1 MIVFLTLCYCALLV
15 GLVKF
20 RVVPFNTFWKLSP
33 VLWMAGLFV
42 VLFIPMQWG
51 APSGPI
57 RLYQNV
63 VEIVPN
69 VTGEVTEVPVEPL
82 VPIPE
87 GAELFKIDPTPF
99 QAAVDQSRA
108 ALAEA
113 RQAVP
118 QLGASLDAARAAVA
132 EAEAL
137 RDRSKDEYERLQT
150 ANENARSAG
159 NRSLAFSE
167 SDVEQRRLTYV
178 ASEASLSRALATEE
192 QARLAYNSNI
202 DGVNTTVARLE
213 AELRRAEFNLEETI
227 VRAPSD
233 GFVVSLTLQPGQ
245 RVANLPLRSWMAFV
259 PFEQRR
265 LVVAVPQSRLRFVR
279 QGQDAEV
286 TFAHFPGQVFEAVV
300 EEVIPINAAAQ
311 VPPNGVLPSL
321 AQLSGPNELMGVVLQ
336 LTDGADLYSEIP
348 AGAGGTAAIYT
359 NSVQPTHIIRK
370 VMIRMD
376 AWLNYIIP
384 N

>member
-1 MIVFLTLCYCALLV
+1 MIVFLTLCYCALLA
-15 GLVKF
+15 GAVKF
-20 RVVPFNTFWKLSP
+20 RIVPFNTFWKLSP
-33 VLWMAGLFV
+33 ILWMVVLFV

-69 VTGEVTEVPVEPL
+69 VTGEVTEVPVKPL
-82 VPIPE
+82 VPSAE
-87 GAELFKIDPTPF
+87 GTELFKIDPTPF

-118 QLGASLDAARAAVA
+118 QLGASLDAAQAAVA

-137 RDRSKDEYERLQT
+137 RDRSKDEFERLHT
-150 ANENARSAG
+150 ANESARSAV

-178 ASEASLSRALATEE
+178 ASEASLTRALATAE

-202 DGVNTTVARLE
+202 DGVNTTVARLD
-213 AELRRAEFNLEETI
+213 AELRRAEFNLEQTI

-233 GFVVSLTLQPGQ
+233 GFVVSLSLQPGQ

-259 PFEQRR
+259 PLEQRR
-265 LVVAVPQSRLRFVR
+265 HVVAIPQSRQRFVR
-279 QGQDAEV
+279 PGQSAEV
-286 TFAHFPGQVFEAVV
+286 TFAHFPGQVFNATV

-321 AQLSGPNELMGVVLQ
+321 APLSGPNELMGVVLN
-336 LTDGADLYSEIP
+336 LADGADLYSEIP

-359 NSVQPTHIIRK
+359 SSVQPTHIIRR

-376 AWLNYIIP
+376 AWLNYIIA

>member
-1 MIVFLTLCYCALLV
+1 MIVFLTLCYCALLA

-20 RVVPFNTFWKLSP
+20 KIIPFNTFWKLSP
-33 VLWMAGLFV
+33 VLWMVVLFV

-69 VTGEVTEVPVEPL
+69 VTGEVTEVPAEPL
-82 VPIPE
+82 VPIAA

-118 QLGASLDAARAAVA
+118 QLGAALEAAQAAVA

-137 RDRSKDEYERLQT
+137 RDRSKDEFERFQT
-150 ANENARSAG
+150 ANESARAAG

-178 ASEASLSRALATEE
+178 ASEATLSRALATAE
-192 QARLAYNSNI
+192 QARLAYTSNI

-213 AELRRAEFNLEETI
+213 AELRRAEFDLEQTI

-259 PFEQRR
+259 PFDQRR
-265 LVVAVPQSRLRFVR
+265 LVVALQQSRLRYVR
-279 QGQDAEV
+279 QGQSAEV
-286 TFAHFPGQVFEAVV
+286 TFAHFPGQIFDAVV
-300 EEVIPINAAAQ
+300 DEVIPINAAAQ

-321 AQLSGPNELMGVVLQ
+321 AQLSGPNELMGVVLK
-336 LTDGADLYSEIP
+336 LADRADIYAEIP

-359 NSVQPTHIIRK
+359 TSVQPTHIIRK

-376 AWLNYIIP
+376 AWLNYVVP

>member
-1 MIVFLTLCYCALLV
+1 MIVFLTLCYCALLA

-20 RVVPFNTFWKLSP
+20 RIVPFNTFWKLSP
-33 VLWMAGLFV
+33 VLWMVLLFV

-69 VTGEVTEVPVEPL
+69 VTGEVIEVPVEPL
-82 VPIPE
+82 LPVSK
-87 GAELFKIDPTPF
+87 GAELFKIDPIPF

-118 QLGASLDAARAAVA
+118 QLAASLDAASAAVA

-137 RDRSKDEYERLQT
+137 RDRSKDEFERLQT
-150 ANENARSAG
+150 ANESARAAG

-178 ASEASLSRALATEE
+178 ASEASLSRALATQE
-192 QARLAYNSNI
+192 QARLAYTSNI

-213 AELRRAEFNLEETI
+213 AELRRAEFNLEQTI
-227 VRAPSD
+227 VRAPSN

-265 LVVAVPQSRLRFVR
+265 LVVAVPQSRLRFVHP
-279 QGQDAEV
+279 GQQAEV
-286 TFAHFPGQVFEAVV
+286 TFAHFPGEIFGAVV
-300 EEVIPINAAAQ
+300 DEVIPINAAAQ

-321 AQLSGPNELMGVVLQ
+321 AQLSGPNELMGVVLK
-336 LTDGADLYSEIP
+336 LTDRPDLYSEIP

-359 NSVQPTHIIRK
+359 ASVQPTHIIRK